1 MRTMRTCSSCGKDED
16 LHLVTIPYEPGPGAA
31 GRVLLYCWTCRS
43 TRGPFGVSIPVDL
56 VTEAVFS
63 WLYLSGWTAS
73 APDTAASIVFGE
85 EKPELAKQVA
95 LLIGRDDE

>member
-1 MRTMRTCSSCGKDED
+1 MRTCSSCGGVED

-43 TRGPFGVSIPVDL
+43 TRGSLGVSIPVDI

-63 WLYLSGWTAS
+63 WLYESGRTAS
-73 APDTAASIVFGE
+73 APDMAARIAFGE
-85 EKPELAKQVA
+85 DKPQLAERLA
-95 LLIGRDDE
+95 GLIGQERP